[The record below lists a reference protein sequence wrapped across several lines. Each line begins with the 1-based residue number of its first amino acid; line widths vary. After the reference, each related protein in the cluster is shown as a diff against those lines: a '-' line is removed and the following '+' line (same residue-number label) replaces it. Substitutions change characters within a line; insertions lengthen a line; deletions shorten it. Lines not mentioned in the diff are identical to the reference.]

1 MPRLG
6 IYIPSPQLVL
16 GSRVAA
22 RVPESD
28 QQRQRAEVDEILR
41 RLRSQ
46 PGVILADEVGMG
58 KTFVALGVAYSVAQN
73 SPRGPVILM
82 VPANLVDKWEQDLK
96 TFCEL
101 YVRNARP
108 VRKDDDA
115 SPKTLRAPEALRYGI
130 ARHSVELMKLLDDA
144 PSERCHLIFIAQGA
158 MARQQSDRW
167 IRLALI
173 GEALRRHARGGG
185 RRLIQVKAQIHR
197 FIGPLIRGAIGEEQS
212 SEWRE
217 GLCERLLRVHPS
229 GWRDIY
235 NRALREGRQPLRDD
249 PVPKSVVR
257 AIDTIELRQLADI
270 LEQMPVRARGGTKR
284 VAARVATAR
293 QALRE
298 IEHDLW
304 KQLLAAA
311 RWRSPLLVMD
321 EAHHLKNP
329 TTALARQLQSPDS
342 AGDLRTGDGAMAHAF
357 DRMLFLT
364 ATPFQ
369 LGHHELVRVLERF
382 GDVRWVDDPA
392 LGERQEFDVRL
403 KDLGESL
410 TQSQRTAIALQRAWT
425 RLRAQDGPSSQD
437 SDCWWADLQR
447 AASEDVTPR
456 QHALLDAF
464 AHAADCRHNAQR
476 RLRPWVIRHN
486 KPECWS
492 GTAIRRRQ
500 RFDGTRII
508 DGGPS
513 ANGGLDV
520 PPTQLLPFFLAARSA
535 AAPGQDLLGE
545 ALCSSYEA
553 FRFTRER
560 RAVQRDS
567 FDDDNGNGHAQD
579 GDLTASTWYLDE
591 FDAALAKCTGSIHPK
606 VIASVQR
613 TVDLWERGE
622 KVLLFAFYRQT
633 CRALR
638 IHISS
643 EIERRMMELARRR
656 LGEAGR
662 TATPAEVERVLE
674 SIQNRYFDRPRAR
687 GRHALDRALHE
698 LMHKYNDSFAQ
709 YEVSKDQQTELLE
722 VMRRFL
728 RVTTTLVRCFPIHAH
743 DSLEPDR
750 AVREMLDSADASG
763 FSWRRKFELFLDYLL
778 TSCPP
783 SEREAYLE
791 AALRTQ
797 TGEIRVEVDEEDFDP
812 EEADGDADKTSVTTL
827 ANVQVATGVT
837 RREARS
843 RLMRA
848 FNTPFF
854 PDILVCS
861 QVMGEGVD
869 LQRCCRHVIHHDLA
883 WNPSSIEQRTGRID
897 RLGCKAEGHQ
907 PICVYL
913 PYISGTADERQ
924 YKVMCER
931 ESWFR
936 VVMGQDAVAKLIRPD
951 DDGDRSPL
959 PTAISHDLAFHL
971 GLPLPTMGAT
981 LETLQSLI
989 EKNITDID
997 QEAGGHTPTAAA
1009 YAGETSENRKES
1021 CRGDELANGARNDA
1035 AKDDA

>member
-1 MPRLG
+1 MSRLDT
-6 IYIPSPQLVL
+6 YIPPPQLVL
-16 GSRVAA
+16 GSRIAA
-22 RVPESD
+22 RVPEAD
-28 QQRQRAEVDEILR
+28 QQRQRAEVEEILR
-41 RLRSQ
+41 RLRTQ

-58 KTFVALGVAYSVAQN
+58 KTFVALGVAYSIAKS

-96 TFCEL
+96 TFSEL
-101 YVRNARP
+101 YVQDACAVRN
-108 VRKDDDA
+108 DDETP
-115 SPKTLRAPEALRYGI
+115 PKALRAPDALRYGV
-130 ARHSVELMKLLDDA
+130 ARHSVELMKFLDDA
-144 PSERCHLIFIAQGA
+144 PRERCHLIFLAQGA
-158 MARQQSDRW
+158 MARQQSDKW

-173 GEALRRHARGGG
+173 AEALRRHARGGG
-185 RRLIQVKAQIHR
+185 RRLIQVKGQIHR
-197 FIGPLIRGAIGEEQS
+197 FIGPLIRGTIGEEQS
-212 SEWRE
+212 SEWGE
-217 GLCERLLRVHPS
+217 KLWERLLRLHPS
-229 GWRDIY
+229 AWRDTY

-257 AIDTIELRQLADI
+257 AIDKIELRKLAEA
-270 LEQMPVRARGGTKR
+270 LEQMPVRARGGAGR
-284 VAARVATAR
+284 VAERVAVAR
-293 QALRE
+293 SALRE

-342 AGDLRTGDGAMAHAF
+342 NDDLRTGDGAMAHVF

-382 GDVRWVDDPA
+382 GDVSWIDDPA
-392 LGERQEFDVRL
+392 LGERQGFSEQL
-403 KDLGESL
+403 QQLGDSL
-410 TQSQRTAIALQRAWT
+410 TQSQRTAIALQRAWA
-425 RLRAQDGPSSQD
+425 RLRAEDGPTDQD
-437 SDCWWADLQR
+437 SDEWWDELQR
-447 AASEDVTPR
+447 APVDTMTPR
-456 QHALLDAF
+456 QRALLDAF
-464 AHAADCRHNAQR
+464 AHATQR
-476 RLRPWVIRHN
+476 RREAQERLRSWVIRHN
-486 KPECWS
+486 KPDCWS
-492 GTAIRRRQ
+492 GTTIIRRH
-500 RFDGTRII
+500 RFDGARIVS
-508 DGGPS
+508 DGS
-513 ANGGLDV
+513 VANGGLDV

-553 FRFTRER
+553 FRFTREN
-560 RAVQRDS
+560 RAAQRDS
-567 FDDDNGNGHAQD
+567 LDDDNVNGDAHD
-579 GDLTASTWYLDE
+579 VDLTGSTWYLDE
-591 FDAALAKCTGSIHPK
+591 FDNALGKCTGSIHPK
-606 VIASVQR
+606 IMASVRR

-638 IHISS
+638 IHVSS
-643 EIERRMMELARRR
+643 EIERRMMDLARRR

-662 TATPAEVERVLE
+662 TATSAEVERVLE
-674 SIQNRYFDRPRAR
+674 SIQNRFFDRATAP
-687 GRHALDRALHE
+687 GRQALDGALLE
-698 LMHKYNDSFAQ
+698 LMQSYHDAFVKHA
-709 YEVSKDQQTELLE
+709 VSEEQRVQLLD

-743 DSLEPDR
+743 DLLSPAQ
-750 AVREMLDSADASG
+750 AVREMLDCADASG
-763 FSWRRKFELFLDYLL
+763 VSWRRKFELFLDYFL

-783 SEREAYLE
+783 SEREAYLD

-797 TGEIRVEVDEEDFDP
+797 TGEIRVEVDDED
-812 EEADGDADKTSVTTL
+812 AGDENAVAGETKGAVTTL

-869 LQRCCRHVIHHDLA
+869 LQRCCRYVIHHDLA

-897 RLGCKAEGHQ
+897 RLGCKAEGRQ
-907 PICVYL
+907 PIHVYL

-936 VVMGQDAVAKLIRPD
+936 VVMGQNEVAKLIGPEDDTDRP
-951 DDGDRSPL
+951 SL
-959 PTAISHDLAFHL
+959 PSAISRDLTFQL
-971 GLPLPTMGAT
+971 GLTPLLNREVDPLLQKLVETNVTGPASKKQQLGAVAA
-981 LETLQSLI
+981 ESSVSVGQDSLA
-989 EKNITDID
+989 
-997 QEAGGHTPTAAA
+997 QQ
-1009 YAGETSENRKES
+1009 
-1021 CRGDELANGARNDA
+1021 C
-1035 AKDDA
+1035 